1 GFPFC
6 RGRIFESIEKD
17 NGQYN
22 DTTEIFWA
30 TGACFFIRKEVF
42 HKLNGFDEDF
52 FAHQEEIDLCW
63 RAFNGG
69 YKVIY
74 NHQSLVYHVGGA
86 TLNVGSPKKTFLNF
100 RNSLWMLTKNL
111 PKNKLLPVLFLRLSL
126 DGIAGIH
133 FLFQGNYKH
142 TFSILKAH
150 FYFYIYIFYF
160 LKKRNAV
167 QKQNYFRTKSIII
180 QHFIKKRVY
189 FKEII

>member
-1 GFPFC
+1 
-6 RGRIFESIEKD
+6 
-17 NGQYN
+17 
-22 DTTEIFWA
+22 
-30 TGACFFIRKEVF
+30 
-42 HKLNGFDEDF
+42 
-52 FAHQEEIDLCW
+52 
-63 RAFNGG
+63 
-69 YKVIY
+69 
-74 NHQSLVYHVGGA
+74 
-86 TLNVGSPKKTFLNF
+86 
-100 RNSLWMLTKNL
+100 MLTKNL